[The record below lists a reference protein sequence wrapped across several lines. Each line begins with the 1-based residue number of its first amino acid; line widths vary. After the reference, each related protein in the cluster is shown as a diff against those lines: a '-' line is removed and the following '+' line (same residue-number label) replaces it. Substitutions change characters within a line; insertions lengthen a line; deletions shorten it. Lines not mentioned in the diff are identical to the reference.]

1 MERAGVGEGED
12 AAEEGVR
19 EVDDAGGGLGL
30 EGGELGDDGVGRE
43 GCGGGGEEEEVA
55 GEEKSGGSNEWGRK
69 DRHCDGERRRGLW
82 SGSV

>member
-1 MERAGVGEGED
+1 MERTGGGEGED
-12 AAEEGVR
+12 AAEESVG

-43 GCGGGGEEEEVA
+43 GCGRGGEEEEVA
-55 GEEKSGGSNEWGRK
+55 DEEESGGSDDWGRG
-69 DRHCDGERRRGLW
+69 DRHCDGERRRGLR